1 MLTALAHN
9 DNGRFGR
16 SESSAGLR
24 AAPLTERQRLALL
37 EPLSDIFRGDLG
49 RGVDAR
55 GVPAAP
61 SAALRRRHELG
72 ICIAT
77 STIAVER
84 DRGPLRWRA
93 SVTLW
98 EGAVGRHAAQAEA
111 VARHLARRL
120 LDGVGEGECLLER
133 SGTTFFARK
142 LLSGEEARIV
152 RMFQGPASADLE
164 GEVAAL
170 P

>member
-9 DNGRFGR
+9 DNGRFAR
-16 SESSAGLR
+16 SESGVGLR

-37 EPLSDIFRGDLG
+37 EPLSDHG

-120 LDGVGEGECLLER
+120 LDGVGEGECVLER

-142 LLSGEEARIV
+142 LLTGEEARVV